1 MRNCKEKEIY
11 CLDDEELQNY
21 LAFNSGR
28 YYDSDLVEQREYSLE
43 EVHFSEDGINIS
55 LRIENLYNSESYLIQ
70 KIVA

>member
-1 MRNCKEKEIY
+1 MRNYREKEIY

>member
-1 MRNCKEKEIY
+1 MRNNREKEIY

-43 EVHFSEDGINIS
+43 KVHFSEDGINIS

-70 KIVA
+70 KFVA